1 MKSTARVIFMT
12 AASFLFSL
20 MLVTG
25 IASTAHAD
33 TAGMSGSYGNDGIQ
47 YSQPYDGIQYNSSN
61 YYYSP
66 AQNYSYN
73 YRNTVRYQAAPT
85 QKTAPVKSAPAAT
98 TGSAISGLTA
108 KESQMYNLVNQDR
121 INNGLAPLSLD
132 MNLVN
137 LARMK
142 SQDMYQNNYFSHTSP
157 TYGSA
162 YQMEKNAGLSYS
174 IMGAENI
181 AKAPSVQYTENA
193 FMNSSGHRANIL
205 NSQYNTVG
213 IGIVDSQSGVVVTQ
227 LFAKK

>member
-1 MKSTARVIFMT
+1 
-12 AASFLFSL
+12 
-20 MLVTG
+20 MLITG

-33 TAGMSGSYGNDGIQ
+33 TAGMSGSYVNDGIQ
-47 YSQPYDGIQYNSSN
+47 YTQPNDGIQYNSNN
-61 YYYSP
+61 YYPP
-66 AQNYSYN
+66 AQYYRNNYRSTANYS
-73 YRNTVRYQAAPT
+73 AAPT
-85 QKTAPVKSAPAAT
+85 QKTAPAAT
-98 TGSAISGLTA
+98 SGSAISGLTA
-108 KESQMYNLVNQDR
+108 QESLMYNLLNQDR
-121 INNGLAPLSLD
+121 RNNGLSPLSLD

-162 YQMEKNAGLSYS
+162 YNMEKNAGLNYS

-181 AKAPSVQYTENA
+181 AKAPTVQYTENA

-205 NSQYNTVG
+205 NPQHNTVG
-213 IGIVDSQSGVVVTQ
+213 IGVTNSQSGVVVTQ